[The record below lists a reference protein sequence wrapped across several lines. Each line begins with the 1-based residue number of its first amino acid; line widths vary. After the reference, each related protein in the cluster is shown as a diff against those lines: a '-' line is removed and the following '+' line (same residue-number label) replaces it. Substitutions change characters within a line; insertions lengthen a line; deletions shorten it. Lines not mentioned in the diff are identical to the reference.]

1 MLYPDPGMSIDSGNK
16 GNFLVFLI
24 EDISAFVEEILLTY
38 HHVLWIRVHSHEY
51 TFTSQCKEDELN

>member
-1 MLYPDPGMSIDSGNK
+1 MSIDSGNK